1 MKWLT
6 GTLLLGLIVLGA
18 ASFASRAADDKKEK
32 VDAKKAEPRVFELRT
47 YHAAPGKLKALEARF
62 RDHTIK
68 LFEKHG
74 MTIIGFWT
82 EMNAKDG
89 EEKLI
94 YILAYPSKE
103 AADKSWK
110 EFRDDADWKKVRAE
124 SEKDGALLREKNPVE
139 SVYMNP
145 TDYSP
150 IK

>member
-6 GTLLLGLIVLGA
+6 ATLILGLIVLGA
-18 ASFASRAADDKKEK
+18 STFASRAADEKKDQAD
-32 VDAKKAEPRVFELRT
+32 VKKADPRVFELRT

-62 RDHTIK
+62 RDHTMK

-74 MTIIGFWT
+74 ITNIGYWT
-82 EMNAKDG
+82 ELNPKQED
-89 EEKLI
+89 EKLI
-94 YILAYPSKE
+94 YIIAFPSKE

-110 EFRDDADWKKVRAE
+110 EFQDDPEWKKVREE
-124 SEKDGALLREKNPVE
+124 SEKDGPLLRKDNPVE
-139 SVYMNP
+139 RVFLKP

>member
-1 MKWLT
+1 MRSLAFLVLFGLT
-6 GTLLLGLIVLGA
+6 STVA
-18 ASFASRAADDKKEK
+18 FAADDKKETK
-32 VDAKKAEPRVFELRT
+32 VDTRVFELRT
-47 YHAAPGKLKALEARF
+47 YYAAPGKINDLQARF
-62 RDHTIK
+62 RDHTCK

-82 EMNAKDG
+82 PIPKKGASEQKGDAALDQ
-89 EEKLI
+89 LI

-110 EFRDDADWKKVRAE
+110 AFRDDPVWQAAQKA
-124 SEKDGALLREKNPVE
+124 SEANGKLVSKVE

>member
-6 GTLLLGLIVLGA
+6 GTLIVSLLVLGA
-18 ASFASRAADDKKEK
+18 ATFAGRAADDKKDTKK
-32 VDAKKAEPRVFELRT
+32 VDNRVFELRT
-47 YHAAPGKLKALEARF
+47 YHAAPGKIKALEARF
-62 RDHTIK
+62 RDHTMK

-74 MTIIGFWT
+74 ITNIGYWT
-82 EMNAKDG
+82 ELTPKEG

-94 YILAYPSKE
+94 YIIAFPSKE

-110 EFRDDADWKKVRAE
+110 EFINDPDWKKVKDE
-124 SEKDGALLREKNPVE
+124 SEKDGPLLRKENPVD